1 MDARPR
7 GVLVRS
13 RKVHGGMAHL
23 RLHPDLLAA
32 FRAGDKLARDQVYRH
47 YARPLDH
54 LLRRGYTIKR
64 TGLRIPPI
72 KDRSLRADILQ
83 EAFVRAFAPEM
94 IAKYDGERDYLPFL
108 AAIAFN
114 AFVSQYRRRKRE
126 LPAGARESWA
136 DGQVAEIEPNDESEI
151 ASEDPRALAVMHE
164 FVEALPEPLRSMH
177 KASHTEGLGREKVAA
192 RFGITVWALRVQ
204 LDRMREEL
212 HALLVSKGI
221 RGKSDE

>member
-1 MDARPR
+1 
-7 GVLVRS
+7 
-13 RKVHGGMAHL
+13 MAFL
-23 RLHPDLLAA
+23 RLHPELLAS
-32 FRAGDKLARDQVYRH
+32 FRAGDEVARHQVYLH
-47 YARPLDH
+47 YARLLDR

-72 KDRSLRADILQ
+72 KERSLRADIVQ

-126 LPAGARESWA
+126 LPAGARDSWA
-136 DGQVAEIEPNDESEI
+136 DGQVAEIEPNDESEM
-151 ASEDPRALAVMHE
+151 ASENPRALELMHE

-177 KASHTEGLGREKVAA
+177 KASHTEGIGREKVAA
-192 RFGITVWALRVQ
+192 RFGITVWELRTH

-221 RGKSDE
+221 RGMSDG

>member
-1 MDARPR
+1 
-7 GVLVRS
+7 
-13 RKVHGGMAHL
+13 MAYL
-23 RLHPDLLAA
+23 RLHPELLAA
-32 FRAGDKLARDQVYRH
+32 FRAGDKVARHQVYSH
-47 YARPLDH
+47 YAPLLDR

-72 KDRSLRADILQ
+72 KDRSLRADIVQ

-94 IAKYDGERDYLPFL
+94 IAKYDGERDYLPLL

-136 DGQVAEIEPNDESEI
+136 DGQVAEIQPNDESEM
-151 ASEDPRALAVMHE
+151 ASENPHALEVMHD

-177 KASHTEGLGREKVAA
+177 KASHTEGIGRDKVAA
-192 RFGITVWALRVQ
+192 RFGITVWELRAH

-212 HALLVSKGI
+212 HALFVSKGI
-221 RGKSDE
+221 GGKSDG